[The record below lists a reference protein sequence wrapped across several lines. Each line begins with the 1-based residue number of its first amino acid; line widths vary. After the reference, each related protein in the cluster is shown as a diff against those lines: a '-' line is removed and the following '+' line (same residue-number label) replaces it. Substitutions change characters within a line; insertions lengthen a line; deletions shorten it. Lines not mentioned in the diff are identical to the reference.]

1 MRCAA
6 GHCRLVEGI
15 LAIKGRGGCQDS
27 KVNVFVANCEKLCL
41 VSEAETL
48 AELQQRIIDVVP
60 ELIEL
65 NHVPIKS
72 NSFTLNFNKGIS
84 I

>member
-1 MRCAA
+1 MKTLKDTFTDCFDIT
-6 GHCRLVEGI
+6 VI
-15 LAIKGRGGCQDS
+15 YDS

-60 ELIEL
+60 ELIVL

-72 NSFTLNFNKGIS
+72 NSVTLNFNKGIS